1 MMLRLQHIQTLA
13 GAAAIAALVLS
24 VVGLSQMQSSIGN
37 LSETKRNGPFFLA
50 SQLEFELLRFT
61 DAAAAFLSPEM
72 GLDASDLRLRF
83 DILWSRT
90 DVALRGHGG
99 RPGAKNSESREI
111 VQAIKNDLVAW
122 DDRVVNLADDDFD
135 TVRAVYEV
143 FSSYHRPLHDYTLAV
158 KDEQAESDT
167 NARQQLVDL
176 SQISIAL
183 AMLIGFC
190 CLIIALIF
198 FIQMRRLSKVSEE
211 NQALLVKSQEAYK
224 AKSQFLAT
232 VSHELRTPLTSIK
245 GCLTLLNSQKVQLP
259 PERQQELAG
268 IGLRNSKQLQD
279 LIDDILFAEKSEF
292 GKLRYEF
299 RELDVAEL
307 VRDSVEAHRN
317 YGKKVSVR
325 LELPEDAVPFPAS
338 GDPKRLRQLISN
350 ILSNAIKFSN
360 SGDEVVVSVAKTDH
374 ILITIADKGIGIP
387 EEFHDAVFERFSQA
401 DGSASRSHEGTGLG
415 MSIAKEICEA
425 HEGRIYF
432 TSEVGKGTTFFVEL
446 PLLQEAP
453 TVRHIGVHA
462 SPAAA

>member
-1 MMLRLQHIQTLA
+1 MKLRLQLIQTIA

-24 VVGLSQMQSSIGN
+24 IVGLSRMQSSMGA
-37 LSETKRNGPFFLA
+37 LSETKRHGPFFLA
-50 SQLEFELLRFT
+50 TQLEFELLRFT
-61 DAAAAFLSPEM
+61 DAAAGFLS
-72 GLDASDLRLRF
+72 SDIGVDSNDIRLRF

-90 DVALRGHGG
+90 DLILEGHGG
-99 RPGAKNSESREI
+99 TSVLGGKDNIGLIEELK
-111 VQAIKNDLVAW
+111 QDLVAW
-122 DDRVVNLADDDFD
+122 DERVQALSDQDRAI
-135 TVRAVYEV
+135 V
-143 FSSYHRPLHDYTLAV
+143 FELYDIFASYHLPLHDYTLAE
-158 KDEQAESDT
+158 KDVQADRDT
-167 NARQQLVDL
+167 AARKKLIDL
-176 SQISIAL
+176 SQGTIAL
-183 AMLIGFC
+183 AMMIGIC
-190 CLIIALIF
+190 CLTIALIF
-198 FIQMRRLSKVSEE
+198 FIQMRRLSKVSDE

-245 GCLTLLNSQKVQLP
+245 GCLTLMNSQKVQLP
-259 PERQQELAG
+259 PDRQQELAT
-268 IGLRNSKQLQD
+268 IGLRNAKQLQD

-325 LELPEDAVPFPAS
+325 LELSDDMGPLPAS
-338 GDPKRLRQLISN
+338 GDPKRLRQLFSN

-360 SGDEVVVSVAKTDH
+360 AGDEVVVTLTKTDH
-374 ILITIADKGIGIP
+374 ILIKIADTGIGIP

-415 MSIAKEICEA
+415 MSIAKEICDA

-432 TSEVGKGTTFFVEL
+432 TSTVGQGTTFFVEL
-446 PLLQEAP
+446 PLLQES
-453 TVRHIGVHA
+453 TVVRRIGVQA
-462 SPAAA
+462 APAAA